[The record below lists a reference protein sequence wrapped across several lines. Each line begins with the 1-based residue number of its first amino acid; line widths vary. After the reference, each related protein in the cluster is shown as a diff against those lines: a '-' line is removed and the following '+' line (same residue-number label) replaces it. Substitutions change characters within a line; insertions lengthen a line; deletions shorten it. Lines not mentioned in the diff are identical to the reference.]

1 MILRME
7 KLVDPLNHQ
16 ALDCYLKVC
25 NNPLTIFD
33 NNNDADDDDID
44 VYDGFASASRNRV
57 AFDSTLGEDDHYI
70 SIGGRSRRQGTQV
83 GA

>member
-1 MILRME
+1 ME

-33 NNNDADDDDID
+33 YNNDADDDDIPFE
-44 VYDGFASASRNRV
+44 VQRSPVRTTNR
-57 AFDSTLGEDDHYI
+57 DSTM
-70 SIGGRSRRQGTQV
+70 V
-83 GA
+83 